1 MRKINLNQYFFH
13 GMEPWDN
20 FFNHKKPKSSIEI
33 LEKILNTGYIA
44 SRRLLKEILSEEE
57 YKLLDMTRG
66 MNWNKNDYVSIGP
79 TIHPE
84 IEGIRSVLE
93 DYPNETEDWHGFAY
107 NHYIKEYP
115 SIILDSKLLKELE
128 VNEDEGPRF
137 IGEIQVRDRISSDYF
152 VGVTLPKPPEID
164 SFLEYIDLV
173 NSPNG
178 GTFKAEYKLWYEE
191 AREDLLKLS
200 KEEFVRKYYK
210 KIMLFEEV
218 LKETDSSLKLYYIDG
233 RPILTSEER
242 IEQVAKIKEKCF

>member
-1 MRKINLNQYFFH
+1 MEKLNLNEYLFH
-13 GMEPWDN
+13 GLEPWNN
-20 FFNHKKPKSSIEI
+20 FFNSRKTKESIEI
-33 LEKILNTGYIA
+33 LEAVLNTGFIA

-57 YKLLDMTRG
+57 YKLLDTARVL
-66 MNWNKNDYVSIGP
+66 NWNKDDWVSIVP
-79 TIHPE
+79 TIYPE
-84 IEGIRSVLE
+84 IEGIHSVLE
-93 DYPNETEDWHGFAY
+93 DYPGNSEVYQGFAY
-107 NHYIKEYP
+107 NYYIKEYP

-178 GTFKAEYKLWYEE
+178 GTFKAEYNSWYMD
-191 AREDLLKLS
+191 AKEDLLKLS

-218 LKETDSSLKLYYIDG
+218 LNEKENDYYW
-233 RPILTSEER
+233 SEW
-242 IEQVAKIKEKCF
+242 KCL

>member
-1 MRKINLNQYFFH
+1 M
-13 GMEPWDN
+13 
-20 FFNHKKPKSSIEI
+20 
-33 LEKILNTGYIA
+33 
-44 SRRLLKEILSEEE
+44 
-57 YKLLDMTRG
+57 
-66 MNWNKNDYVSIGP
+66 
-79 TIHPE
+79 
-84 IEGIRSVLE
+84 
-93 DYPNETEDWHGFAY
+93 
-107 NHYIKEYP
+107 
-115 SIILDSKLLKELE
+115 
-128 VNEDEGPRF
+128 
-137 IGEIQVRDRISSDYF
+137 
-152 VGVTLPKPPEID
+152 PKPPEID

>member
-66 MNWNKNDYVSIGP
+66 MNWNKNDYVSIVP

-93 DYPNETEDWHGFAY
+93 DYPNETED
-107 NHYIKEYP
+107 
-115 SIILDSKLLKELE
+115 
-128 VNEDEGPRF
+128 
-137 IGEIQVRDRISSDYF
+137 
-152 VGVTLPKPPEID
+152 
-164 SFLEYIDLV
+164 
-173 NSPNG
+173 
-178 GTFKAEYKLWYEE
+178 
-191 AREDLLKLS
+191 
-200 KEEFVRKYYK
+200 
-210 KIMLFEEV
+210 
-218 LKETDSSLKLYYIDG
+218 
-233 RPILTSEER
+233 
-242 IEQVAKIKEKCF
+242 